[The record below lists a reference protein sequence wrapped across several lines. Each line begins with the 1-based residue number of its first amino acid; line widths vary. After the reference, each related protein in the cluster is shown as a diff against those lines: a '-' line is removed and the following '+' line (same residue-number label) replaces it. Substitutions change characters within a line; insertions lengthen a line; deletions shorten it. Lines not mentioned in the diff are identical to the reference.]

1 MRLSSLLWLLPAA
14 VALAKPPP
22 PPPDTSRLV
31 DLLARSDEHQLLLG
45 AFQRARLIPTLNRL
59 NGPTLWAPNDR
70 AIQRARDDE
79 RRRGLLDDG
88 GGDSVEVGGQPGVWT
103 AVVEWA
109 EHGDDAFG
117 GNSTEHDNLQLA
129 LRDTLLYHLVN
140 RTLVPPPPS
149 NGTNS
154 TEPAPKPL
162 PLDATTLHETLYFPS
177 LFPYNRSFP
186 APPSLPGTEP
196 DEPDPDAPEDRP
208 EGLLHEEGQRLRVV
222 RRVDDKKRDEY
233 WVGVDWKGA
242 GGVRSA
248 GPPKFARNGVLVP
261 IDGVL
266 TRPDDLATIIR
277 STPELSTLASLLP
290 KPVLKYLSTASHLTL
305 FAPTNEAWAG
315 LTELE
320 MRYLRSGL
328 AELDLSEIFG
338 DGASRSGAGSGKVG
352 YLERLVGHKGDRT
365 ASVTTLR
372 NGTLEVAG
380 EGDKT
385 SVKVNGTDIARGDI
399 LAKNGVIHTLPSLL
413 LPRGSLALTAEKYL
427 IALDATHFVSL
438 LRSVNLSHYVQI
450 PSREP
455 GTVVDTPLPPP
466 LVGQVPLLATADA
479 DKPERQSYTILAV
492 KDDVLAATVARL
504 PGAVVSSL
512 DSPVLNGR
520 PLPEPG
526 SAALKELLEYHI
538 LPGRWMPSD
547 LEDNMLVGTEL
558 RTELLRDGRQRLTVG
573 VQGEEGGR
581 GDGWEKSKKS
591 RKGRGGRDD
600 DDDGDEGSHLISWG
614 GANVVADPLVVGDSI
629 IYLVSSLIEPPPT
642 VITAAVSDLRLSTFV
657 AAVYAAGID
666 GTLATRAAVTYL
678 VPTNSAFGDL
688 GLTMQYLLLPS
699 SRPELASVLRFHAID
714 EVVYLGDFPRSGGAR
729 YPTLLDGAEIYL
741 ERDAVNATLSVHGP
755 TLGGLPA
762 NGEPRD
768 ANVVEGDVL
777 TETGALHV
785 IDQVELPPDID
796 ISLEKLLRGAK
807 ANVMIDLIRA
817 ANMTWVLDGQR
828 PPRHAPRDGEEEVGP
843 ALGGKKRKGGD
854 GDGDAHGGGA
864 DWAYTVLC
872 PSDKAFSR
880 LNLTFYHA
888 HPAALSALVRLHILP
903 IAPPPSFSSG
913 SPFPPRLAQPG
924 APLLLEDSK
933 TYASLLS
940 KGQPGGTSDYGTVA
954 FRKWSAGESADSWV
968 VGIKG
973 ARGAKGASDA
983 ARVLAWGRAT
993 PVFVDGGGGGG
1004 GGGDG
1009 FEPRL
1014 RAAGG
1019 VIAVDA
1025 VLLPYEPSWLR
1036 RYWWVVALAVAGTVA
1051 LAVAG
1056 VYGVRWWRRRR
1067 ERKYARLNQ
1076 EDDDE

>member
-1 MRLSSLLWLLPAA
+1 
-14 VALAKPPP
+14 

-88 GGDSVEVGGQPGVWT
+88 GGDS
-103 AVVEWA
+103 
-109 EHGDDAFG
+109 
-117 GNSTEHDNLQLA
+117 HDNLQLA

-450 PSREP
+450 P
-455 GTVVDTPLPPP
+455 
-466 LVGQVPLLATADA
+466 
-479 DKPERQSYTILAV
+479 YTILAV

-504 PGAVVSSL
+504 PGA
-512 DSPVLNGR
+512 
-520 PLPEPG
+520 PG

-581 GDGWEKSKKS
+581 GDG
-591 RKGRGGRDD
+591 
-600 DDDGDEGSHLISWG
+600 WG

-1076 EDDDE
+1076 EDDD

>member
-1 MRLSSLLWLLPAA
+1 MRPSL
-14 VALAKPPP
+14 
-22 PPPDTSRLV
+22 SRLV
-31 DLLARSDEHQLLLG
+31 RRCSRRAGADSHPFLA
-45 AFQRARLIPTLNRL
+45 
-59 NGPTLWAPNDR
+59 
-70 AIQRARDDE
+70 
-79 RRRGLLDDG
+79 
-88 GGDSVEVGGQPGVWT
+88 
-103 AVVEWA
+103 
-109 EHGDDAFG
+109 
-117 GNSTEHDNLQLA
+117 
-129 LRDTLLYHLVN
+129 
-140 RTLVPPPPS
+140 
-149 NGTNS
+149 
-154 TEPAPKPL
+154 
-162 PLDATTLHETLYFPS
+162 
-177 LFPYNRSFP
+177 
-186 APPSLPGTEP
+186 
-196 DEPDPDAPEDRP
+196 
-208 EGLLHEEGQRLRVV
+208 
-222 RRVDDKKRDEY
+222 
-233 WVGVDWKGA
+233 
-242 GGVRSA
+242 
-248 GPPKFARNGVLVP
+248 
-261 IDGVL
+261 
-266 TRPDDLATIIR
+266 
-277 STPELSTLASLLP
+277 
-290 KPVLKYLSTASHLTL
+290 
-305 FAPTNEAWAG
+305 
-315 LTELE
+315 
-320 MRYLRSGL
+320 
-328 AELDLSEIFG
+328 
-338 DGASRSGAGSGKVG
+338 
-352 YLERLVGHKGDRT
+352 
-365 ASVTTLR
+365 
-372 NGTLEVAG
+372 
-380 EGDKT
+380 
-385 SVKVNGTDIARGDI
+385 
-399 LAKNGVIHTLPSLL
+399 GVIHTLPSLL

-466 LVGQVPLLATADA
+466 LVGHQVPLLATTDA
-479 DKPERQSYTILAV
+479 DKPERTSYTILAV
-492 KDDVLAATVARL
+492 KDDVLAASVARL
-504 PGAVVSSL
+504 PGAVVASL
-512 DSPVLNGR
+512 DSPILNGR

-538 LPGRWMPSD
+538 LPGRWMPSE

-591 RKGRGGRDD
+591 RRGGGDN
-600 DDDGDEGSHLISWG
+600 DDGDKGSHLISWG

-666 GTLATRAAVTYL
+666 GTLATRAAVTYF
-678 VPTNSAFGDL
+678 VPTNAAFGDL

-699 SRPELASVLRFHAID
+699 SRAELASVLRFHAID

-807 ANVMIDLIRA
+807 ANVMLDLIRA
-817 ANMTWVLDGQR
+817 ANMTWVLEGKR
-828 PPRHAPRDGEEEVGP
+828 APRHAPRDGEEEVGS
-843 ALGGKKRKGGD
+843 ALGGGEDGKKRKGDDDGGD
-854 GDGDAHGGGA
+854 GHGHGGA

-880 LNLTFYHA
+880 LNLTFYHS

-903 IAPPPSFSSG
+903 VAPPPSSSSG

-940 KGQPGGTSDYGTVA
+940 RGQPGGTSDYGTVA
-954 FRKWSAGESADSWV
+954 FRKWSAGEAADAWV
-968 VGIKG
+968 VGIMG
-973 ARGAKGASDA
+973 ARGAKGESDA

-993 PVFVDGGGGGG
+993 PVFVDGGNGEAL
-1004 GGGDG
+1004 
-1009 FEPRL
+1009 EPRL

-1019 VIAVDA
+1019 VIAIDS
-1025 VLLPYEPSWLR
+1025 VLLPYEPGWLR
-1036 RYWWVVALAVAGTVA
+1036 RYWWVVALAVGGAVVLVVA
-1051 LAVAG
+1051 S